1 MKTDV
6 ICDMCGFIASNEGHL
21 RTHMGS
27 QKCTKDKFVL
37 RCDKCDYQTKFEPN
51 LKKHKRTVHEKVPCI
66 VCGKLIAKVRVTI
79 HMNLFHT
86 EDKKRPFVCKV
97 CGKGFAD
104 KKTYGEHSNIH
115 TGERPFKCDLC
126 EKTFA
131 SSGNMYMHRRS
142 SHYGYKRTK

>member
-6 ICDMCGFIASNEGHL
+6 IREMCGFIASNEGHL

-27 QKCTKDKFVL
+27 QKCTKDKIEL
-37 RCDKCDYQTKFEPN
+37 SCDQCNYKTKFEPY
-51 LKKHKRTVHEKVPCI
+51 LKKHKRTVHEKVPCT

-104 KKTYGEHSNIH
+104 KK
-115 TGERPFKCDLC
+115 D
-126 EKTFA
+126 KTVLSKAHF
-131 SSGNMYMHRRS
+131 
-142 SHYGYKRTK
+142 